1 MFCDEMSCLCMFVVT
16 VWCLSLHWC
25 LVSSFVLCN
34 CGPQLS
40 RKCTYDQ
47 YPTSLLLHDLIS
59 LWPHSALYTCIIIC
73 AQLPYLSQSFSASL
87 FMFLPMA
94 HFSIP
99 PLLLTCPIHSIYL
112 SMMVLMSD
120 LVHPQLCQSFL
131 FSLNTTLS
139 TFLTALLPLPPVY
152 PPVPSLGLIVQQSL
166 PCRILKLQILI
177 AMQRSPRKPIS
188 IVQFCLGV
196 IKPVTTG
203 QAC

>member
-1 MFCDEMSCLCMFVVT
+1 MNPLIVDISSVWVPSSFYFRTLLSGPIVRSFILMNRCMFCDEMSCLCMFVVT

-120 LVHPQLCQSFL
+120 LVHLQLCQSFL

-152 PPVPSLGLIVQQSL
+152 PPVPS
-166 PCRILKLQILI
+166 
-177 AMQRSPRKPIS
+177 
-188 IVQFCLGV
+188 
-196 IKPVTTG
+196 
-203 QAC
+203 